1 MDLHMEDSK
10 IRELVSIHGL
20 DKLKPDEI
28 EPFITQMRKHLIESA
43 LEGELQAHLGYA
55 RYERNER
62 GSQNNNS
69 RNGKT
74 GKTIKTEKG
83 PITIAVPRDRNGTFE
98 PQIVQKGQRRTGILD
113 DQIIALYAKG
123 MTTREI
129 TETIRQMY
137 EVDVSPTLVS
147 HVTDKVMDDVMAW
160 QNRHLD
166 PIYPIVYLD
175 CIVVKIRESGRV
187 INKSIYVALGV
198 NLEGKKELLG
208 LWLSVNEG
216 AKFWLGIL
224 TELRNRGLEDILI
237 VCIDG
242 LRGFP
247 EAIEAVYPQAQVQLC
262 VVHMVRNSMKYV
274 SWKDYKAVASQLREI
289 YSASTESQARQ
300 ALERFEATW
309 SQYSMIG
316 PLWRRHWE
324 HLVTMFGYDDEI
336 RKVIYTTNAIES
348 LNSVIRKATKR
359 HKLFPSDESAL
370 KVVFLAINA
379 ASKKWTMPIR
389 NWKKALNRFS
399 IEYGERVTQ
408 YL

>member
-10 IRELVSIHGL
+10 IKELVCIHGL
-20 DKLKPDEI
+20 DKLKPEEI
-28 EPFITQMRKHLIESA
+28 EPFIIQMRKHLLESA

-62 GSQNNNS
+62 SSQNNNS

-74 GKTIKTEKG
+74 SKTLKTEKG

-98 PQIVQKGQRRTGILD
+98 PQIVQKGQRRTGVLD

-129 TETIRQMY
+129 TETIKEMY
-137 EVDVSPTLVS
+137 EVDVSPTLIS
-147 HVTDKVMDDVMAW
+147 HVTEKVMDDVMAW

-175 CIVVKIRESGRV
+175 CIVVKIRENGKV

-208 LWLSVNEG
+208 LWMSVNEG
-216 AKFWLGIL
+216 SKFWLGIL
-224 TELRNRGLEDILI
+224 TELKNRGLEDILI

-274 SWKDYKAVASQLREI
+274 SWKDYKAVASQLKEI
-289 YSASTESQARQ
+289 YSSATESQAKL

-309 SQYSMIG
+309 GQYSMIG
-316 PLWRRHWE
+316 TLWRRNWAN
-324 HLVTMFGYDDEI
+324 LVTMFSYDEEI

-359 HKLFPSDESAL
+359 HKLFPNDDSAL
-370 KVVFLAINA
+370 N
-379 ASKKWTMPIR
+379 
-389 NWKKALNRFS
+389 FS
-399 IEYGERVTQ
+399 D
-408 YL
+408 

>member
-1 MDLHMEDSK
+1 MDLQMEDSK
-10 IRELVSIHGL
+10 IKELVSMHGL
-20 DKLKPDEI
+20 DKLKPEEI
-28 EPFITQMRKHLIESA
+28 ESFITQMRKHLIESA

-55 RYERNER
+55 RYERSER
-62 GSQNNNS
+62 SSQAKNS

-74 GKTIKTEKG
+74 ARTIKTEKG
-83 PITIAVPRDRNGTFE
+83 PVTISVPRDRNATFE
-98 PQIVQKGQRRTGILD
+98 PQIVPKGQRRSGILD
-113 DQIIALYAKG
+113 DQIIALYARG

-129 TETIRQMY
+129 TETIREMY
-137 EVDVSPTLVS
+137 EVDVSPTLIS
-147 HVTDKVMDDVMAW
+147 HVTAQVIDDVAAW

-175 CIVVKIRESGRV
+175 CIVVKIRENAKV

-216 AKFWLGIL
+216 SKFWLSIL
-224 TELRNRGLEDILI
+224 TELKNRGLEDILI

-242 LRGFP
+242 LKGFP

-274 SWKDYKAVASQLREI
+274 AWKDYKAVASQLREI
-289 YSASTESQARQ
+289 YSAATESQALQ
-300 ALERFEATW
+300 ALERFESVW
-309 SQYSMIG
+309 GQYSMIG
-316 PLWRRHWE
+316 PLWRRNWAN
-324 HLVTMFGYDDEI
+324 LVTMFSYDEEI

-359 HKLFPSDESAL
+359 HKLFPNDESAL

-379 ASKKWTMPIR
+379 ASKKWTMPIK

-399 IEYGERVTQ
+399 IEYGERITQ